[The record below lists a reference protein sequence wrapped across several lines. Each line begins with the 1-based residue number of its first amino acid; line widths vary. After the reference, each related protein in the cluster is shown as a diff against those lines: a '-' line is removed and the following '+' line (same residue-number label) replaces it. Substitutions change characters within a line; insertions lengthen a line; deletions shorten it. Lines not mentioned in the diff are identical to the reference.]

1 MKHLK
6 KHPISESF
14 KIDDIEKME
23 PYKKR
28 GDDEE
33 DTGYI
38 MFNGEPLETSPG
50 IGIRIGERNSGL
62 FDAIIQLLND
72 AYREGIKAAVQN
84 NQNK

>member
-50 IGIRIGERNSGL
+50 IGIRI
-62 FDAIIQLLND
+62 I
-72 AYREGIKAAVQN
+72 
-84 NQNK
+84 